1 MWRRAYWALAV
12 VVCLT
17 MPALVRAQ
25 TQESYI
31 DAYIVKVK
39 PERTAEFTS
48 LIKKWA
54 VANHDN
60 GGDRWIA
67 TETVYGDADVYI
79 FTSTRHSYA
88 EIDKANESVM
98 AATSKAFGADGLG
111 KLMQD
116 YSSCLVSSRTELRRR
131 RWDLSR
137 KAPADAAGFAKIIG
151 GSRVLRTVAVHVRP
165 GHQMEFEA
173 YLKEAKVAGEKMAN
187 TQPVF
192 VSQAVEGNKGIVYY
206 ITTFRTSLGGFDN
219 NPSTKDIMGEE
230 GYKKFLQV
238 NAEAVEEPV
247 FTMYRFNA
255 ELSNPPDEIAAA
267 APDFWHPKS
276 ANK

>member
-1 MWRRAYWALAV
+1 MWRRAFWALV
-12 VVCLT
+12 VVVFLA
-17 MPALVRAQ
+17 MPAAVQAQ
-25 TQESYI
+25 ETYI

-39 PERTAEFTS
+39 PDRTAEFTS
-48 LIKKWA
+48 LIKKWV

-60 GGDRWIA
+60 GGDRWITA
-67 TETVYGDADVYI
+67 ETMYGDNDVYV

-88 EIDKANESVM
+88 EIDKANEAVM
-98 AATSKAFGADGLG
+98 AATSKAFGAEGLG

-137 KAPADAAGFAKIIG
+137 KAPADAAGFANLIG
-151 GSRVLRTVAVHVRP
+151 QSRVLRTVAVHVRT

-173 YLKEAKVAGEKMAN
+173 YLKDAKVAGEKLAN

-192 VSQAVEGNKGIVYY
+192 VSQAVEGNKGVVYY
-206 ITTFRTSLGGFDN
+206 ITTFRSSLGGFDN

-247 FTMYRFNA
+247 FTLYRFNA

-276 ANK
+276 AIK

>member
-1 MWRRAYWALAV
+1 MWRRAFWALAMVVLLTTPV
-12 VVCLT
+12 VVQ
-17 MPALVRAQ
+17 A
-25 TQESYI
+25 QESYI

-39 PERTAEFTS
+39 PEKMAEFTT
-48 LIKKWA
+48 LIKKWG
-54 VANHDN
+54 VANREN
-60 GGDRWIA
+60 GGDRWVTA
-67 TETVYGDADVYI
+67 ETVYGDNDVYV

-98 AATSKAFGADGLG
+98 AATSKAFGAEGLG

-116 YSSCLVSSRTELRRR
+116 YSSCLVWSRTELRRR

-137 KAPADAAGFAKIIG
+137 KAPGDAATFAKLIG
-151 GSRVLRTVAVHVRP
+151 ESRVLRTVAVHVRS

-173 YLKEAKVAGEKMAN
+173 LLKDLKVAGEKMAN

-192 VSQAVEGNKGIVYY
+192 VSQAVEGNKGLVYY
-206 ITTFRTSLGGFDN
+206 ITTFRSSMGGFDN
-219 NPSTKDIMGEE
+219 NPTTRDILGEE

-247 FTMYRFNA
+247 FTLYRFNA
-255 ELSNPPDEIAAA
+255 ELSNPPDDIAAA
-267 APDFWHPKS
+267 APDFWRPKA